1 MKRTIYALCTALCAL
16 FAVVSCS
23 KSDDNNGNQG
33 GTQNNSQNQ
42 QAARSNNFS
51 NEVKAIASQEFIQKM
66 RDGGATIYGG
76 TTPPEVKLP
85 SGFLFHTGE
94 IVLSHTTLGSEEPL
108 IGKVHDGFFYRFYNQ
123 NGSKLKVDYFNQ
135 SGRTYAAN
143 GVDAVI
149 SGEGNKF
156 TIFFLNKE
164 RDLVA
169 LSGEFTGDAIRDFQ
183 QSVIN
188 KVGEP
193 IGAVRVFKSKSG
205 YAESTR
211 EF

>member
-1 MKRTIYALCTALCAL
+1 MKRTIYALCTVVCAL
-16 FAVVSCS
+16 FVMTSCS
-23 KSDDNNGNQG
+23 KSDDDKGSNGGIVN
-33 GTQNNSQNQ
+33 
-42 QAARSNNFS
+42 NNFS
-51 NEVKAIASQEFIQKM
+51 SEVTAVASKETIQKM
-66 RDGGATIYGG
+66 AANKATIYGG
-76 TTPPEVKLP
+76 TTPPRVEGYFTSGEVQLT
-85 SGFLFHTGE
+85 HT
-94 IVLSHTTLGSEEPL
+94 SLGDNDPL
-108 IGKVHDGFFYRFYNQ
+108 KSAAFDGFYYRFYEQ
-123 NGSKLKVDYFNQ
+123 NGSKLKVDYRNHA
-135 SGRTYAAN
+135 GGTYAAN

-164 RDLVA
+164 RNLVA
-169 LSGEFTGDAIRDFQ
+169 LSGEFTGDAIKDFQ